1 MDRGRTGG
9 RPSATNRLAGIKLSL
24 AGLALLGA
32 VGCDHRMSLDEF
44 LRMQQAV
51 GPAPTT
57 RPTTQPSAKSAIKK
71 IDIDKLLGPFKVGPS
86 DVLAVTV
93 IGTGGEGEIGTV
105 QARVRRDGTIELPLA
120 GVIKVADLE
129 LEDVEKAVEKQYEAK
144 VYRTATVHV
153 QVMTPHSFG
162 ILVTGAVTTP
172 GIVHVR
178 RNERNMLFAIVGAG
192 GVSSLASGRVM
203 LRRLRDPNEEIALDL
218 RDPEDVAT
226 ALALAPLDDGDMVAV
241 EAAKPNT
248 VFVGGLVNAPSP
260 QAYPPGTR
268 TTVLQ
273 AIAAAA
279 GLRTD
284 VIPREA
290 TLIRRMPSGRDVH
303 VKLDL
308 DRLATGKDPNIL
320 LAAGDILW
328 VPHTVETRIQ
338 EWISQNIYFRAGA
351 TVNAGLRYQFL
362 HTKDIYTGIDRPA
375 STSVLIGG
383 GGQ

>member
-1 MDRGRTGG
+1 MDRGKTGG
-9 RPSATNRLAGIKLSL
+9 RSSATSRLAGITLSL
-24 AGLALLGA
+24 AHLALLGA
-32 VGCDHRMSLDEF
+32 VGCDHRISLDEF

-51 GPAPTT
+51 GPE
-57 RPTTQPSAKSAIKK
+57 PTTQPAPRGQVKK
-71 IDIDKLLGPFKVGPS
+71 IEIDKHLGPYKVGPS

-153 QVMTPHSFG
+153 QVMIPHSFG

-172 GIVHVR
+172 GMVHVR

-203 LRRLRDPNEEIALDL
+203 LRRLRDPNEEMTLDL

-260 QAYPPGTR
+260 QAYPPGTNV
-268 TTVLQ
+268 TVLQ
-273 AIAAAA
+273 ALAAAA

-284 VIPREA
+284 ILPREA
-290 TLIRRMPSGRDVH
+290 TLIHRMPDGKDVH
-303 VKLDL
+303 VRLDL
-308 DRLATGKDPNIL
+308 NRMATGKDPNIL

-328 VPHTVETRIQ
+328 VPHTIETRIQ

-351 TVNAGLRYQFL
+351 NAMMRLNLIHTRDFTTWEGRDTGTSFL
-362 HTKDIYTGIDRPA
+362 YD
-375 STSVLIGG
+375 
-383 GGQ
+383 

>member
-1 MDRGRTGG
+1 MDRGKTNG
-9 RPSATNRLAGIKLSL
+9 RPSATNRLAGITLSL
-24 AGLALLGA
+24 AHLALLGA
-32 VGCDHRMSLDEF
+32 VGCDHRISLDEF

-51 GPAPTT
+51 GPE
-57 RPTTQPSAKSAIKK
+57 PTTQPAPRGQVKK
-71 IDIDKLLGPFKVGPS
+71 IEIDKLLGPFKVGPS
-86 DVLAVTV
+86 DVL
-93 IGTGGEGEIGTV
+93 GTGGEGEIGTV

-153 QVMTPHSFG
+153 QVMIPHSFG

-172 GIVHVR
+172 GMVHVR

-203 LRRLRDPNEEIALDL
+203 LRRLRDPNEEMTLDL

-260 QAYPPGTR
+260 QAYPPGTNV
-268 TTVLQ
+268 TVLQ
-273 AIAAAA
+273 ALAAAA

-284 VIPREA
+284 ILPREA
-290 TLIRRMPSGRDVH
+290 TLIHRMPDGKDVH
-303 VKLDL
+303 VRLDL
-308 DRLATGKDPNIL
+308 NRMATGKDPNIL

-338 EWISQNIYFRAGA
+338 EWISQNIYLRGG
-351 TVNAGLRYQFL
+351 VNAGVRYNFI
-362 HTKDIYTGIDRPA
+362 HTKDILTGREGGEG
-375 STSVLIGG
+375 TSLLIGG
-383 GGQ
+383 GGAGGG